1 MTAGQ
6 YSRLWALIPTL
17 LRFTQSTG
25 LSTEHNYEM
34 YFNAL
39 QELKLIKDVAERA
52 LGLVTEFHNN
62 IVMCNTN
69 QQQHIY

>member
-1 MTAGQ
+1 MGIYPDFIEIHPQ
-6 YSRLWALIPTL
+6 
-17 LRFTQSTG
+17 
-25 LSTEHNYEM
+25 HNYEM

-39 QELKLIKDVAERA
+39 EELKLIKDAAERA

-62 IVMCNTN
+62 KVTCNPN

>member
-1 MTAGQ
+1 
-6 YSRLWALIPTL
+6 
-17 LRFTQSTG
+17 
-25 LSTEHNYEM
+25 M

-39 QELKLIKDVAERA
+39 QELKLIKDAAERA

-69 QQQHIY
+69 QQQHIYWIVRDIREKQWQQVENGRERIT